1 MPISRWADITFAYN
15 NNGYTNVP
23 LGPSWPSNIRKMCH
37 TQGGIF
43 MALVITTNVASL
55 NAQKNLVGTTRAM
68 DQSLARLSSG
78 FRINQAS
85 DDAAGLAISENL
97 RAQIRGLGQANRNS
111 NDGISLVQVAEGGL
125 NEVSNMLI
133 RLREL
138 GVQAASDT
146 IGDTERKFL
155 DVEYQQLKSEI
166 QRIAEVTT
174 FNGYDLLNGTGGI
187 MDIQVGVHNDPFKDR
202 ISFNTAAANAT
213 LDALGIMA
221 ESLGTKEQAQNSLD
235 VVDTAM
241 VSVNA
246 MRANFGAMQN
256 RLQSTVNNLLIAHEN
271 LSAANS
277 RIRDADIAAESAELT
292 RNTILKQAGISVLT
306 QANAA
311 QQMALKLLG

>member
-1 MPISRWADITFAYN
+1 
-15 NNGYTNVP
+15 
-23 LGPSWPSNIRKMCH
+23 
-37 TQGGIF
+37 
-43 MALVITTNVASL
+43 MALRITTNVASL
-55 NAQKNLVGTTRAM
+55 NAQKNLAGSSRAM

-78 FRINQAS
+78 QRINQAA

-97 RAQIRGLGQANRNS
+97 RGQIRGLSQANRNA

-125 NEVSNMLI
+125 NEISNMLI

-166 QRIAEVTT
+166 QRVAEVTQ

-187 MDIQVGVHNDPFKDR
+187 MDIQVGVNNDPFKDR
-202 ISFNTAAANAT
+202 ISFNTGAANAS
-213 LDALGIMA
+213 LD
-221 ESLGTKEQAQNSLD
+221 SLGVVAEGVASKAQAQTSLNA
-235 VVDTAM
+235 VDNAM

-256 RLQSTVNNLLIAHEN
+256 RLQSTVNNLAIAHEN

-277 RIRDADIAAESAELT
+277 RIRDVDVAAESSELT
-292 RNTILKQAGISVLT
+292 RNTILKQAGVAMLA
-306 QANAA
+306 QANNT
-311 QQMALKLLG
+311 QQVALNLLG